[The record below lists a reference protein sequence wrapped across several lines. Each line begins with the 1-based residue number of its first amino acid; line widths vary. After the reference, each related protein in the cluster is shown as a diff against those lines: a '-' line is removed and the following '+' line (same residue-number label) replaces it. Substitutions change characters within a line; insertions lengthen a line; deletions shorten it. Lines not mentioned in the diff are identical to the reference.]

1 MTYTSGTTGPPKGA
15 MNTRGNMRYGA
26 EVLSNWY
33 GLERSDVIWAIM
45 PFFDISGVTTAF
57 ASRYVTC
64 RWSVGAPPTSA
75 VPTDGHSS

>member
-15 MNTRGNMRYGA
+15 MNTHGNMRYSA

-33 GLERSDVIWAIM
+33 GLERSDVIWAIA
-45 PFFDISGVTTAF
+45 PFFHITGVTTAF